1 MVYQV
6 KNMVRDV
13 RIALD
18 ENPSG
23 KALLPELDVETLSL
37 DELIRSKLV
46 EAVRR
51 VEMAAPLHLLEAGH
65 SFGDA
70 VYWGDRE
77 SGWVVLP
84 DDFMRLTGFRMSD
97 WERTCHEAVTVE
109 DPVYARQS
117 SRYKGIRG
125 NVQKPVCAV
134 VNRPVGRVLE
144 FYSCNSREAQVVE
157 ATYLPYPRIDE
168 HEGIDIA
175 ERCYTDAVLA
185 AAEMVRGT
193 FAIDN

>member
-6 KNMVRDV
+6 KDMVRDV

-70 VYWGDRE
+70 VYWGDRG

-84 DDFMRLTGFRMSD
+84 DDFMRLTGF
-97 WERTCHEAVTVE
+97 
-109 DPVYARQS
+109 
-117 SRYKGIRG
+117 G
-125 NVQKPVCAV
+125 
-134 VNRPVGRVLE
+134 
-144 FYSCNSREAQVVE
+144 
-157 ATYLPYPRIDE
+157 
-168 HEGIDIA
+168 
-175 ERCYTDAVLA
+175 
-185 AAEMVRGT
+185 
-193 FAIDN
+193 